1 MHHLPVGAQSA
12 NRAPNARA
20 TGSFGSLFPPGD
32 RKLLPFPTKGFPMP
46 ALLVLAAVALALVLW
61 FVSAYNGL
69 VRLRNGVD
77 NAWAQVDVQLKRRY
91 DLIPN
96 LIETVKGYMTHERET
111 LESVVRARSAA
122 LAASGPAQAAQADS
136 AVSGALRAIM
146 VNVER
151 YPQLKA
157 NENFLSLQEE
167 LASTENKVSFARQA
181 YNDAATRFNSL
192 IQTIPTNIVAGLAHF
207 APRDL
212 FKTESAEERAAPKV
226 SFQ

>member
-1 MHHLPVGAQSA
+1 M
-12 NRAPNARA
+12 
-20 TGSFGSLFPPGD
+20 T
-32 RKLLPFPTKGFPMP
+32 
-46 ALLVLAAVALALVLW
+46 ALIILGVLAVVLVLW

-69 VRLRNGVD
+69 VGLRNRVD

-91 DLIPN
+91 DLLPN

-122 LAASGPAQAAQADS
+122 LAAQTPAEAAKADG

-151 YPQLKA
+151 YPDLKA
-157 NENFLSLQEE
+157 NQNFLSLQEE
-167 LASTENKVSFARQA
+167 LSSTENKVSFARQA
-181 YNDAATRFNSL
+181 YNDAVTRYNSA
-192 IQTIPTNIVAGLAHF
+192 IQTIPTNIVAGFAHF
-207 APRDL
+207 TARDL
-212 FKTESAEERAAPKV
+212 FVVEDPAQREVPKV